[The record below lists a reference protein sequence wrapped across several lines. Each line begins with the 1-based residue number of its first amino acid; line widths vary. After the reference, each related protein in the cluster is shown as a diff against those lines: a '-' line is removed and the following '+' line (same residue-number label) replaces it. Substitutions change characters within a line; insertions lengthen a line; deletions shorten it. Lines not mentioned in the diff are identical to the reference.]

1 MRSRWK
7 RLRYRVEWLGVLI
20 AAKVVPFLPRRVC
33 FYLAQIFG
41 ALAAIFDRGGRK
53 VALSNLE
60 AAFGDRFSVSQRG
73 KIVRQSYQTF
83 ARSMIDLFWAP
94 RLTKENF
101 WRYIDIENL
110 ERFHRDAG
118 PEKTLI
124 AASMHYGNF
133 EWTSLALGFVGYSAE
148 VVTQEFKN
156 PLLDPIFE
164 KVREHFG
171 HNVVP
176 RRGAIVR
183 LYKTLRRGGCV
194 AVLVDLTVHPRQ
206 PSVPIDCFGLKT
218 CVTMAHAWLH
228 EKTGAPILPAHCE
241 PLPNG
246 RYRFICHPKIQVRPG
261 ATAKEIAQAC
271 WDVFEPIVRKN
282 PAPWLWM
289 YRLWR
294 YKPTGTDRLYPFY
307 AHAHPRFSRM
317 VSGNRKNAR
326 APAGS

>member
-1 MRSRWK
+1 MRWQWK
-7 RLRYRVEWLGVLI
+7 RLRYRLEWLGLLM
-20 AAKVVPFLPRRVC
+20 AAKVVPLLSRRAC
-33 FYLAQIFG
+33 FHLAQMFG
-41 ALAAIFDRGGRK
+41 ALAAIFDRPGRK

-60 AAFGDRFSVSQRG
+60 AAFGDRWSISERS

-110 ERFHRDAG
+110 EQFHRDAG
-118 PEKTLI
+118 PGKTFI

-164 KVREHFG
+164 KVRKRFG

-176 RRGAIVR
+176 RKGAIVR

-206 PSVPIDCFGLKT
+206 PSVAIDCFGLKT
-218 CVTMAHAWLH
+218 CVTMAPAWLH

-246 RYRFICHPKIQVRPG
+246 RYRFICHPKIQVRPD
-261 ATAKEIAQAC
+261 ATDEEIAQAC
-271 WDVFEPIVRKN
+271 WDLFEPIVRKN

-289 YRLWR
+289 YKLWR
-294 YKPTGTDRLYPFY
+294 YKPTGTKRLYPFY
-307 AHAHPRFSRM
+307 AHPHPRFGRM
-317 VSGNRKNAR
+317 VAASRKNAT
-326 APAGS
+326 APADS